1 MPARRLR
8 SRSLRKVFR
17 KVPGGDTH
25 LHYKKQK
32 PQPAK
37 CGNCGTSLK
46 GVPREFPFRMRK
58 MPKTFKRPERPYG
71 GVLCSKCM
79 RMKILEKSRQ

>member
-37 CGNCGTSLK
+37 CGNCGTNLK

-71 GVLCSKCM
+71 GVLCSRCM
-79 RMKILEKSRQ
+79 RAKILEKARQ

>member
-8 SRSLRKVFR
+8 SRSLRKVFV
-17 KVPGGDTH
+17 KVPGGNTK

-37 CGNCGTSLK
+37 CGNCG
-46 GVPREFPFRMRK
+46 
-58 MPKTFKRPERPYG
+58 
-71 GVLCSKCM
+71 
-79 RMKILEKSRQ
+79 

>member
-1 MPARRLR
+1 MPAPRLR
-8 SRSLRKVFR
+8 SRSLRKIFR
-17 KVPGGDTH
+17 KVPGGATK

-32 PQPAK
+32 PKVAK
-37 CGNCGTSLK
+37 CGSCGTGLK
-46 GVPREFPFRMRK
+46 GVPREFPFRMRN

-79 RMKILEKSRQ
+79 RLKILEQVRK